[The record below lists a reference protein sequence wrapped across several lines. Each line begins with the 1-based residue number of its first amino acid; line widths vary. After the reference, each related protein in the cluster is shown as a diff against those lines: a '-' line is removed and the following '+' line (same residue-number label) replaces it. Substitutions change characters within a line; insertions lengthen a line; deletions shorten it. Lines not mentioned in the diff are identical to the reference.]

1 MLRAALN
8 PQMVSVIPNAVV
20 ASQFKPDPGAQDPNF
35 SKYFN
40 TYILNEF
47 CTLFIDILF
56 VISYNS
62 SCK

>member
-35 SKYFN
+35 SKPIRTKFLKASTNFAQFN
-40 TYILNEF
+40 Q
-47 CTLFIDILF
+47 
-56 VISYNS
+56 VIFN
-62 SCK
+62 CN

>member
-1 MLRAALN
+1 VLRAALN

-40 TYILNEF
+40 TYIKGFAHYLSIF
-47 CTLFIDILF
+47 YL
-56 VISYNS
+56 
-62 SCK
+62 